1 MNKLDDDDVELFR
14 SAVGDVKPV
23 NNDRIEV
30 SKPAPVAIPLQLRR
44 DEQQVLDDLLSGD
57 GDPEDSSFG
66 DDIQFY
72 RPGVRLNTLRK
83 LRRGQFS
90 VGGELDLHG
99 LTASEAKIRLSEFIK
114 DVLSRGTR
122 CVRIIH
128 GKGRR
133 SSNKGPV
140 LKPLT
145 AKWLSRHD
153 DVLAF
158 CNARPVDGGAGAVYV
173 LLRK

>member
-1 MNKLDDDDVELFR
+1 MNKLDDNDVELFR
-14 SAVGDVKPV
+14 NAIGEVKPV
-23 NNDRIEV
+23 NNDRIEI
-30 SKPAPVAIPLQLRR
+30 SKPAPAAVPLQLQR

-57 GDPEDSSFG
+57 GDPDDSCFG
-66 DDIQFY
+66 DDIQFH
-72 RPGVRLNTLRK
+72 RPGVRLSTLRK

-99 LTASEAKIRLSEFIK
+99 LNASEAKSSLAEFIK
-114 DVLSRGTR
+114 DALSRGTR
-122 CVRIIH
+122 CVRVIH
-128 GKGRR
+128 GKGLR

-173 LLRK
+173 LLKK